1 MSISMRESSVFT
13 DPLLSFLST
22 SNGILNYLALEP
34 EKFVDV
40 SSKYFC
46 IHATR
51 LVLGLEA

>member
-1 MSISMRESSVFT
+1 MRESSVFT